1 MEKKKPLLVSGL
13 GILAEHLVSA
23 AIALKRFPDAQIKF
37 ASMGVLPDV
46 LDTVK
51 GSEFGEI
58 HLLGIGLG
66 VADPARL
73 DNSFRTLRRHGS
85 KIVWYSAGHDV
96 PAELPESLRELFEP
110 HVGPKPELAAFIAS
124 ELGVEADPLLALL
137 DEKPK
142 TDIARRW
149 QERFKAAGWMFSN
162 AHDFTALDSIVRDLA
177 RGTHPDDWNDAAR
190 TLVENYRSFG
200 TRELQASGPKMRG
213 VRKAIARIARSG
225 IRRVLV
231 TGESGVGKETVAQQ
245 LHVQSG
251 RTGPYLSFNCATVA
265 RELVESRL
273 FGHVK
278 GAFTGAV
285 ADKPGL
291 FRSASGGTLFLDEI
305 AELPPDV
312 QGVLLR
318 VLQESVVQPMGA
330 SEEAKVDVL
339 VVAATNRDLRERVRE
354 GKFREDLYWRLSAIQ
369 IRMPPLRERESDI
382 AATARQIWSTLAP
395 GRKPLGKED
404 VAAIQSYDW
413 PGNVRELS
421 NVLERAALFDDC
433 TIPQLIDEE
442 RAEVARIALRDPA
455 AGPDP
460 VAPIPGSAPAGP
472 ENLDA
477 AIRAHVRRVFD
488 AHGQN
493 LAETARALGIAR
505 GTARNYLRPP
515 GP

>member
-1 MEKKKPLLVSGL
+1 
-13 GILAEHLVSA
+13 
-23 AIALKRFPDAQIKF
+23 
-37 ASMGVLPDV
+37 
-46 LDTVK
+46 
-51 GSEFGEI
+51 
-58 HLLGIGLG
+58 
-66 VADPARL
+66 
-73 DNSFRTLRRHGS
+73 
-85 KIVWYSAGHDV
+85 
-96 PAELPESLRELFEP
+96 
-110 HVGPKPELAAFIAS
+110 
-124 ELGVEADPLLALL
+124 
-137 DEKPK
+137 
-142 TDIARRW
+142 
-149 QERFKAAGWMFSN
+149 
-162 AHDFTALDSIVRDLA
+162 
-177 RGTHPDDWNDAAR
+177 
-190 TLVENYRSFG
+190 
-200 TRELQASGPKMRG
+200 MRG

-278 GAFTGAV
+278 GAFTGAIS
-285 ADKPGL
+285 DKPGL

-305 AELPPDV
+305 AELPYDV

-318 VLQESVVQPMGA
+318 VLQENVVQPMGA

-339 VVAATNRDLRERVRE
+339 VVAATNRDLRQRVRE
-354 GKFREDLYWRLSAIQ
+354 GLFREDLYWRLSVVQ

-395 GRKPLGKED
+395 GRKPLSKED
-404 VAAIQSYDW
+404 LAAILAYDW

-433 TIPQLIDEE
+433 TIPQLVDEE
-442 RAEVARIALRDPA
+442 RAEIARLSLEDPA

-460 VAPIPGSAPAGP
+460 AAPIPGSAPAGP

-493 LAETARALGIAR
+493 IAETARALGIAR

-515 GP
+515 AP